1 MFDLAS
7 DPVAVGSF
15 FVAPFIGPVVG
26 STRFADT
33 RARLLENDK
42 TLDEAS
48 LDKYEFI
55 REAYLQRRRNLVHD
69 GNPPQVKDDQDTE

>member
-1 MFDLAS
+1 MVT

-15 FVAPFIGPVVG
+15 FVAPFIGPAVG
-26 STRFADT
+26 ATRFADT
-33 RARLLENDK
+33 RARLLDNDK

-48 LDKYEFI
+48 LDKYEFM

-69 GNPPQVKDDQDTE
+69 GNPPKNTEDEDLE